1 MKILILGAG
10 GVGGYFGARLIQAG
24 ADVTYLLRD
33 KRHAKIQAEGLVI
46 ETPKESF
53 TVQPKAITRDQLK
66 PEYDLI
72 VLAPKSFDFEDALA
86 SLEGA
91 SAKGVF
97 LPFLNGLDHIQQ
109 LDAKFGKDRVMGG
122 VAQIAATISS
132 TGAVKQLT
140 DLHMLTVGHRSAAH
154 EQIARD
160 FYALCENAGFDR
172 LYSENIEQSLWD
184 KWVFLASLAGMT
196 TLCRGHVGKISA
208 APWGIESTT
217 SFYAESCAIAAANGF
232 PTKDTAQKRSLDMLT
247 NVKSSFAASMLRDLT
262 QGNMTEHE
270 HILGQMIQRGVGKGV
285 ACPLLKLAHTHLVV
299 EQDKTK

>member
-299 EQDKTK
+299 EQDKTN

>member
-46 ETPKESF
+46 ETPKETF
-53 TVQPKAITRDQLK
+53 TVQPKVITRDQLK

-154 EQIARD
+154 ENIARD

-172 LYSENIEQSLWD
+172 LYSDNIEQSLWD

-217 SFYAESCAIAAANGF
+217 SLYAESCAIAAANGF
-232 PTKDTAQKRSLDMLT
+232 PTKESAQKRSLDMLT

-270 HILGQMIQRGVGKGV
+270 HILGQLIQRGVNKGV

-299 EQDKTK
+299 EQDKS

>member
-10 GVGGYFGARLIQAG
+10 GVGGYFGARLLKAG
-24 ADVTYLLRD
+24 ADVTYLLRE
-33 KRHAKIQAEGLVI
+33 KRQAKILAEGLII
-46 ETPKESF
+46 ETPTETF
-53 TVQPKAITRDQLK
+53 TVQPKTITREQLK

-91 SAKGVF
+91 SSKGVF

-109 LDAKFGKDRVMGG
+109 LDTKFGKDRVMGG
-122 VAQIAATISS
+122 VAQIAATLSP

-140 DLHMLTVGHRSAAH
+140 DLHMLTVGHRSTAH
-154 EQIARD
+154 EKIARD
-160 FYALCENAGFDR
+160 FFALCENSGFDR

-208 APWGIESTT
+208 APWGVETTT

-232 PTKDTAQKRSLDMLT
+232 PTKDTAQKRSLEMLT

-270 HILGQMIQRGVGKGV
+270 HILGQMIQRGVSKGV
-285 ACPLLKLAHTHLVV
+285 SCPLLKLAHTHLVV
-299 EQDKTK
+299 EQDKS

>member
-46 ETPKESF
+46 ETPKDTF

-140 DLHMLTVGHRSAAH
+140 DLHMLTVGHRSTAH

-217 SFYAESCAIAAANGF
+217 SLYAESCAIAAANGF
-232 PTKDTAQKRSLDMLT
+232 PTKDSAQKRSLDMLT

-270 HILGQMIQRGVGKGV
+270 HILGQLIQRGVSKGV

-299 EQDKTK
+299 EQDKSK

>member
-10 GVGGYFGARLIQAG
+10 GVGGYFGARLLKAG
-24 ADVTYLLRD
+24 ADVTYLLRE
-33 KRHAKIQAEGLVI
+33 KRQAKILAEGLII
-46 ETPKESF
+46 ETPTETF
-53 TVQPKAITRDQLK
+53 TVQPKTITREQLK
-66 PEYDLI
+66 PEYDWI

-91 SAKGVF
+91 SSKGVF

-109 LDAKFGKDRVMGG
+109 LDTKFGKDRVMGG
-122 VAQIAATISS
+122 VAQIAATLSP

-140 DLHMLTVGHRSAAH
+140 DLHMLTVGHRSTAH
-154 EQIARD
+154 EKIARD
-160 FYALCENAGFDR
+160 FFALCENSGFDR

-208 APWGIESTT
+208 APWGVETTT

-232 PTKDTAQKRSLDMLT
+232 PTKDAAQKRSLDMLT

-270 HILGQMIQRGVGKGV
+270 HILGQMIQRGVSKGV
-285 ACPLLKLAHTHLVV
+285 SCPLLKLAHTHLVV
-299 EQDKTK
+299 EQDKSK

>member
-10 GVGGYFGARLIQAG
+10 GVGGYFGARLLKAG
-24 ADVTYLLRD
+24 ADVTYLLRE
-33 KRHAKIQAEGLVI
+33 KRQAKILAEGLII
-46 ETPKESF
+46 ETPKETF
-53 TVQPKAITRDQLK
+53 TVQPKTVTREQLK
-66 PEYDLI
+66 PDYDLI
-72 VLAPKSFDFEDALA
+72 VLAPKSFDFEDALS
-86 SLEGA
+86 SLQGA
-91 SAKGVF
+91 SSKGVF

-109 LDAKFGKDRVMGG
+109 LDTKFGKDRVMGG
-122 VAQIAATISS
+122 VAQIAATLSP

-154 EQIARD
+154 EKIARD
-160 FYALCENAGFDR
+160 FFALCENSGFDR

-270 HILGQMIQRGVGKGV
+270 HILGQMIQRGVSKGV
-285 ACPLLKLAHTHLVV
+285 SCPLLKLAHTHLVV
-299 EQDKTK
+299 EQDKSE

>member
-46 ETPKESF
+46 ETSKDTF

>member
-10 GVGGYFGARLIQAG
+10 GVGGYFGARLLKAG
-24 ADVTYLLRD
+24 ADVTYLLRE
-33 KRHAKIQAEGLVI
+33 KRQAKILAEGLII
-46 ETPKESF
+46 ETPTETF
-53 TVQPKAITRDQLK
+53 TVQPKTITREQLK

-91 SAKGVF
+91 SSKGVF

-109 LDAKFGKDRVMGG
+109 LDTKFGKDRVMGG
-122 VAQIAATISS
+122 VAQIAATLSP

-140 DLHMLTVGHRSAAH
+140 DLHMLTVGHRSTAH
-154 EQIARD
+154 EKIARD
-160 FYALCENAGFDR
+160 FFALCENSGFDR

-208 APWGIESTT
+208 APWGVETTT
-217 SFYAESCAIAAANGF
+217 SFYAESCAIAAANGV
-232 PTKDTAQKRSLDMLT
+232 PTKDAAQKRSLDMLT

-270 HILGQMIQRGVGKGV
+270 HILGQMIQRGVSKGV
-285 ACPLLKLAHTHLVV
+285 SCPLLKLAHTHLVV
-299 EQDKTK
+299 EQDKSK